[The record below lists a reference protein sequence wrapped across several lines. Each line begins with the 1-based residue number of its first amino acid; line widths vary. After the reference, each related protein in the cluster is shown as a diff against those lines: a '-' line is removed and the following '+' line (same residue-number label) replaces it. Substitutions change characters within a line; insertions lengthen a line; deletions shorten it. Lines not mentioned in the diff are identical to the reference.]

1 MQVSPDLQTVITS
14 TKNTFTVREIRTC
27 KLLKTSHKILI
38 LTKHTVKNISRDDK
52 EEDNIKNERKERTI
66 YQLELV
72 NIYEYLY
79 LEAVTDLKVNC
90 RRLTEGRLL
99 NIQKVDGVVK
109 RQADYT
115 GR

>member
-1 MQVSPDLQTVITS
+1 M
-14 TKNTFTVREIRTC
+14 
-27 KLLKTSHKILI
+27 
-38 LTKHTVKNISRDDK
+38 KNISRDDK

-72 NIYEYLY
+72 NIYEYLN

-109 RQADYT
+109 RQANHA